1 MARDVHCFHEVG
13 IAGYAADIFRRT
25 RIRSVQAP
33 RRVQRAFELGS
44 FQERDAM
51 PPAITEVINVFKR
64 GRWAQRFIQANPL
77 LVFQIIM
84 RELGIQLAV
93 VFTVDDELVQM
104 PALPSGV
111 CQCSWNMSHAAS
123 SSLCT
128 WITVVSF
135 SGFSQTLPTGCQFR
149 VLPDQRA
156 GC

>member
-1 MARDVHCFHEVG
+1 M
-13 IAGYAADIFRRT
+13 T
-25 RIRSVQAP
+25 
-33 RRVQRAFELGS
+33 
-44 FQERDAM
+44 
-51 PPAITEVINVFKR
+51 T
-64 GRWAQRFIQANPL
+64 L
-77 LVFQIIM
+77 LDT
-84 RELGIQLAV
+84 LSLH
-93 VFTVDDELVQM
+93 D
-104 PALPSGV
+104 ALPIFSGHINITSTQEDVDNHLLDFFSRPSGPGDVLQIPGGV